1 MRDRLPGESSG
12 STPPVSLDALLSLFY
27 EDSGTL
33 ARFVRVEAKEAPA
46 DYQRLLA
53 HTSHMTVTVEAFY
66 DDRLDVHVLRSHQD
80 GLHYCREILLSTQRG
95 KKVVQY
101 GIVRLHLGMVPEGA
115 KREILSEGK
124 PLGRVLIEHD
134 VLRQVECIDLFRV
147 EAGEGLAKMFG
158 CALGAITYGRTALI
172 YCNGEP
178 AIELI
183 EIVAPV

>member
-1 MRDRLPGESSG
+1 MSDRLLLESSG
-12 STPPVSLDALLSLFY
+12 RVPPVSLDKLLSLFY
-27 EDSGTL
+27 ENSGEL
-33 ARFVRVEAKEAPA
+33 ARFWRVESKDVLA

-53 HTSHMTVTVEAFY
+53 HASHMTVTVEDFY
-66 DDRLDVHVLRSHQD
+66 KDRLDVRVLRSHQD

-101 GIVRLHLGMVPEGA
+101 GIVRLHLGMIPEGA

-147 EAGEGLAKMFG
+147 EAGEGLARMFG
-158 CALGAITYGRTALI
+158 CSVGAITYGRTALI

>member
-1 MRDRLPGESSG
+1 MSDRLRGESSG
-12 STPPVSLDALLSLFY
+12 GVPSVSLDALLSVFY
-27 EDSGTL
+27 ADSGEL
-33 ARFVRVEAKEAPA
+33 ARFWRVDSKDAPA

-53 HTSHMTVTVEAFY
+53 HASHMTVTVEDFY
-66 DDRLDVHVLRSHQD
+66 KDRLDVRVLRSHRD
-80 GLHYCREILLSTQRG
+80 GLHYCREILLSTQLG
-95 KKVVQY
+95 KRVVQY

-115 KREILSEGK
+115 KREILSECK

-147 EAGEGLAKMFG
+147 EAGVGLARMFG